1 MTPGTRYPHAP
12 ITEAVIDIQVAAS
25 VTMDRLAEAVAGE
38 SSYPTAEKLLTAS
51 GAMMFGPEENAFA
64 TARSEPVGYLC
75 RSSDGLH
82 IYQAR
87 INGFTFSR
95 LAEYTSWAE
104 VSAEARRLW
113 DKYRAIATPTSITRI
128 ALRYVNRLDIP
139 LPVHDFSTYLRTAP
153 QLSSDLPQGLSGYF
167 MQLQLPMP
175 DLQGACVINQ
185 TIIEP
190 PAKPSTVSVVL
201 DIDVFRSSGVA
212 TNEPQLWEQLEQLRQ
227 EKNRVFESCITDEA
241 RRLFQ

>member
-1 MTPGTRYPHAP
+1 M
-12 ITEAVIDIQVAAS
+12 V
-25 VTMDRLAEAVAGE
+25 
-38 SSYPTAEKLLTAS
+38 
-51 GAMMFGPEENAFA
+51 FGPESNAVA
-64 TARSEPVGYLC
+64 TATTQAVGYLC
-75 RSSDGLH
+75 RSVDGLH

-87 INGFTFSR
+87 TNGFTFSR
-95 LAEYTSWAE
+95 LAEYTSFAE
-104 VSAEARRLW
+104 VSGEARRLW
-113 DKYRAIATPTSITRI
+113 EKYRAIATPTDITRI

-139 LPVHDFSTYLRTAP
+139 LPVQDFSTYLRTAP

-190 PAKPSTVSVVL
+190 PAKPNTVAVVL
-201 DIDVFRSSGVA
+201 DIDVFRTSGVA
-212 TNEPQLWEQLEQLRQ
+212 TDETRLWEQLEQLRN
-227 EKNRVFESCITDEA
+227 EKNRVFEACITDDA